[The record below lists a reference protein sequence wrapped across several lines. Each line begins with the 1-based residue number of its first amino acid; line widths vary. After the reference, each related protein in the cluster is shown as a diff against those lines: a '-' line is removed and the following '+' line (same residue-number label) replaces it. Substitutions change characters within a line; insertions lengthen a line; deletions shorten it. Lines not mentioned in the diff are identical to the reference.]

1 MDDSLDFNYG
11 TQKVDPASY
20 EAFLENEKS
29 NFKLLLSKVRVRDFK
44 SCCNLKETKE

>member
-11 TQKVDPASY
+11 TQKVDPSSY

-29 NFKLLLSKVRVRDFK
+29 NFKLLLSKVRDYK
-44 SCCNLKETKE
+44 